1 VRRQFDRSGNKRIPG
16 VVHCVL
22 SGSSHTNPGAG
33 KLTISLATIVK
44 HALQGI
50 IAAVLVLAAPFASA
64 TFHAFAINQI
74 YSNSDGTVQYV
85 VLHEAV
91 GLNGQNFLGPHALTS
106 TQGNAAN
113 TFSFVT
119 NLPSTATAGKD
130 VLIATPG
137 FVQLGSVT
145 PDYVIP
151 SGFLPLTNGT
161 LNYAGVDQ
169 VSYAA
174 LPTDGVSAIDR
185 SGMIVPNLATNFN
198 GQSASVTAPAPAIN
212 YGGLWWNS
220 PAGSESGWGI
230 NFAHQGN
237 IIFASWFTYDLTGK
251 GLWLTMTA
259 QNTTP
264 GVYSG
269 ALYTTTG
276 PAFDAVPFNPAEVK
290 LTQVGTGTLSF
301 SDANDGTFAYTV
313 NGVSQMKSIT
323 HQVFGPLPV
332 CATATTSL
340 AAATNYQDLWW
351 AAPAGSESGWG
362 VNLTQEGNTI
372 FATWFTYDLDGT
384 PMWLSATAANTAPG
398 VFMGTLYRTTGP
410 AFDAMPFNPANVML
424 TAVGTASFTF
434 NDGNDASFAYTVNG
448 ISQTKAITRQVFQAP
463 GTVCQ

>member
-1 VRRQFDRSGNKRIPG
+1 
-16 VVHCVL
+16 
-22 SGSSHTNPGAG
+22 
-33 KLTISLATIVK
+33 
-44 HALQGI
+44 
-50 IAAVLVLAAPFASA
+50 
-64 TFHAFAINQI
+64 
-74 YSNSDGTVQYV
+74 
-85 VLHEAV
+85 
-91 GLNGQNFLGPHALTS
+91 
-106 TQGNAAN
+106 
-113 TFSFVT
+113 
-119 NLPSTATAGKD
+119 
-130 VLIATPG
+130 VLIATQG
-137 FVQLGSVT
+137 FAQLGLVT

-151 SGFLPLTNGT
+151 NGFLPLTNGT

-174 LPTDGVSAIDR
+174 LPTDGVSALNR
-185 SGMIVPNLATNFN
+185 SGMTVPNLATNFS
-198 GQSASVTAPAPAIN
+198 GQSASVTAPGPAVN

-237 IIFASWFTYDLTGK
+237 IIFASWFTYDLAGK

-259 QNTTP
+259 QNTAP

-276 PAFDAVPFNPAEVK
+276 PAFNAVPFNPAEVK
-290 LTQVGTGTLSF
+290 LTQVGTGTLTF

-332 CATATTSL
+332 CATATASL
-340 AAATNYQDLWW
+340 AAATNYTDLWW

-362 VNLTQEGNTI
+362 INLTQEGETI

-398 VFMGTLYRTTGP
+398 VFMGTLNRTTGP
-410 AFDAMPFNPANVML
+410 AFDAVPFNPANVKL
-424 TAVGTASFTF
+424 TAVGTATFTF

-463 GTVCQ
+463 GTVCH